1 MSNGKLIKKIRYG
14 LTILSILI
22 TWALENAID
31 TSDSMRARGYGLKG
45 RSAFSIYH
53 FDRRDVT
60 VTGILAGLL
69 GVCLLGFHY
78 GFSFAQYD
86 PVIKIGGIPLTPWSV
101 ITYVA
106 WTLICFFPFLLGLWE
121 DEIFKRLEKKMRLDR
136 DIPWYLKEDVPGSE
150 QKILKTDMTFAEYM
164 NDGKETE
171 GGTECELY

>member
-1 MSNGKLIKKIRYG
+1 
-14 LTILSILI
+14 
-22 TWALENAID
+22 
-31 TSDSMRARGYGLKG
+31 MRARGYGLKG

-121 DEIFKRLEKKMRLDR
+121 DEIFKRLEKKMCLDR
-136 DIPWYLKEDVPGSE
+136 DIPWYLKEDEPGSE